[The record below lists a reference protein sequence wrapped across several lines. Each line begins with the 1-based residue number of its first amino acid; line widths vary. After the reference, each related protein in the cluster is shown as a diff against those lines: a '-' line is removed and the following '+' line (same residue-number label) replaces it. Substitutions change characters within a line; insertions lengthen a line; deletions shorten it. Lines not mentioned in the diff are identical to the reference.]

1 MSIRGAGQTP
11 AGSNNFS
18 CLIWTIIC
26 QSEPKDSQIMQMV
39 LKYFTSSAYA
49 STVCKGPSPSRKTE
63 LATAEQPLG
72 FDNVVPCFHI
82 CPELDISGLK
92 YYQDTTWGQIVSLA
106 FPLLCSYFHSGLT
119 DNFCTTQ
126 ENNSVIIN
134 KGWQLMLLRET
145 SLSEVGLCNSLFE
158 LLSHSHKKASL
169 TKATESSEH
178 LFRQQNWKTDFLS
191 CVITHTHTL
200 PQNLSLNRVLWH
212 TSETFSVEFL
222 IDIKILKDR
231 PNIDN
236 HRQIV

>member
-1 MSIRGAGQTP
+1 
-11 AGSNNFS
+11 
-18 CLIWTIIC
+18 
-26 QSEPKDSQIMQMV
+26 MQMV

-49 STVCKGPSPSRKTE
+49 SRVCKGPSPSRKTE

-158 LLSHSHKKASL
+158 LLSHSHKKASHKSYGVFWTPL
-169 TKATESSEH
+169 QTAK
-178 LFRQQNWKTDFLS
+178 LKDRLPFL
-191 CVITHTHTL
+191 CHYTHTHTL